1 MIEKERRWDYLEI
14 EYQENIGR
22 KSQMTWQIILKKKG
36 CGCSDC
42 EKKAA
47 GAVTTSTPGVINSKV
62 VNPRKEDEEDE

>member
-1 MIEKERRWDYLEI
+1 
-14 EYQENIGR
+14 
-22 KSQMTWQIILKKKG
+22 MTWQTILKKKG

-47 GAVTTSTPGVINSKV
+47 RSSVTTSTPGVINSKV